1 MADPFDVLES
11 PTNPAAPRADF
22 AASLRRRLEGALRPP
37 PPSATR
43 ATRSDMS
50 SDRTIGAASATTTP
64 YLCVH
69 DAASAIDFYVAAF
82 GAVETMRLPQPAPD
96 SRLGHAEITVGGSRI
111 MLSDEFPELGV
122 LSARTL
128 GGSPLMLHVTY
139 QGVDIDAVFA
149 QAERA
154 GATVTRPPAE
164 QFYGERAGQLVDPFG
179 HRWTLATVVEE
190 LSDDEIVR
198 RAPGGSAEQPT
209 GSDGAGAAGAVGG
222 ADVAPV
228 DLGRRAP
235 APPAPASGREG
246 DLGYLTLGVPDL
258 QRAKA
263 FFGTLLGWRFEEDA
277 TSEGRSSSHVG
288 NVDPPLGVVGGE
300 ATPRSTLYFRVGD
313 VREAAARAV
322 DLGGEA
328 GDPTL
333 HPSGWNVAC
342 VDDQGLH
349 FDLWQPAD
357 GY

>member
-11 PTNPAAPRADF
+11 HSDPVAPRAEF
-22 AASLRRRLEGALRPP
+22 AASLRRRLEEALRPP
-37 PPSATR
+37 PPTPTTAARTQL
-43 ATRSDMS
+43 S
-50 SDRTIGAASATTTP
+50 SNRTIGAASATTTP

-69 DAASAIDFYVAAF
+69 DAAAAIDFYVAAF
-82 GAVETMRLPQPAPD
+82 GAVEMMRLPQPAPD
-96 SRLGHAEITVGGSRI
+96 ARLGHAEITVGGSRI

-154 GATVTRPPAE
+154 GATVIRPPAD

-190 LSDDEIVR
+190 LSDEEIAR
-198 RAPGGSAEQPT
+198 RAPGGSGAEQAEA
-209 GSDGAGAAGAVGG
+209 SDGAVTAGRAE
-222 ADVAPV
+222 VAPV

-235 APPAPASGREG
+235 TPPAPTSGREG

-263 FFGTLLGWRFEEDA
+263 FFGALLGWRFEEDV
-277 TSEGRSSSHVG
+277 TSDGRSSSHVG

-300 ATPRSTLYFRVGD
+300 APPRSTLYFRVGD
-313 VREAAARAV
+313 IREAAARAV

-328 GDPTL
+328 GEPTL
-333 HPSGWNVAC
+333 HPSGWNVGC
-342 VDDQGLH
+342 VDDQGLR